1 MTNTVTPT
9 YTDNVS
15 VVAATTLARGSIV
28 RGTLDLR
35 SKVGAYLFI
44 KLARQGTTGLTNGID
59 VLVRR
64 VLNNDA
70 ATPGGAHPGGIALL
84 SGIAACNGNTV
95 VNGTCGPS
103 STGYEAELI
112 TLVTTNFAPGDLICI
127 EAADHSRLEFHRI
140 SKATIHAGTGLTLDR
155 WLQYDHTAAQADTV
169 RNKADA
175 FAPLWVTG
183 GALYEVVFDYGDD
196 AAGES
201 VTVQCKAQTYDSDTI
216 A

>member
-84 SGIAACNGNTV
+84 SGIAA
-95 VNGTCGPS
+95 
-103 STGYEAELI
+103 
-112 TLVTTNFAPGDLICI
+112 
-127 EAADHSRLEFHRI
+127 
-140 SKATIHAGTGLTLDR
+140 GTGLTLDR